1 MSKSKIKIWLSKYPN
16 VLRHLQFLHN
26 LLLHNERLMHIES
39 YGEKNKLEK
48 ILVIRPASEDG
59 VQGLMSLFIQA
70 VRWMDYA
77 KKYDCIPYV
86 DFKNYMTQY
95 YDGKE
100 NAWDYFFKQPSKL
113 TIKDVYESK
122 NVVLSG
128 STWNKSVDNELFRES
143 IFNNQKIQTIC
154 FSLVRDNIRYSD
166 QVIESIE
173 RENENLHV
181 ENCIG
186 LYMRGTDYTKLKP
199 TGEFVQPRIDD
210 VIHKVDDFLCKYGN
224 LDIFLVTEDD
234 QNYQRLKRQYG
245 NKLKIVSYDRF
256 IKNYD
261 GKTFLSKSNV
271 LEKDTQKRGVDY
283 LVKIALLAKC
293 KYLISSITMGSISA
307 FALNGGKYSDY
318 YIFDLG
324 IYK

>member
-1 MSKSKIKIWLSKYPN
+1 MSKSKIKVWLSKYPN
-16 VLRHLQFLHN
+16 TFRHLQFLHN
-26 LLLHNERLMHIES
+26 LFLHNERLMHTES
-39 YGEKNKLEK
+39 YGEKNKLKK

-77 KKYDCIPYV
+77 KKCDCIPYV
-86 DFKNYMTQY
+86 DFKNYRTQY

-122 NVVLSG
+122 NVMLSG

-143 IFNNQKIQTIC
+143 IFKNQKIQTLC
-154 FSLVRDNIRYSD
+154 FSLVRDNIEYSD
-166 QVIESIE
+166 RVIENIE

-199 TGEFVQPRIDD
+199 TGEFVQPQIDD
-210 VIHKVDDFLCKYGN
+210 VIHKVDEFLYKYGN
-224 LDIFLVTEDD
+224 PDIFLVTEDD
-234 QNYQRLKRQYG
+234 QNYQRLKQQYG

-307 FALNGGKYSDY
+307 FSLNGGKYSDY